1 MLKDKMKA
9 LIAKSE
15 EGDNKKKVENLV
27 AFLVILIVTLVAI
40 NLIWGGNKTSK
51 KEETTDPNKKLA
63 ITNQISETSS
73 EGEQEDLSAQLENIL
88 SNIEGVGRVKVLITY
103 SETSQ
108 TVPMYNE
115 ETSQKDTE
123 EKDTNRWNKKSA

>member
-73 EGEQEDLSAQLENIL
+73 EGEQENLSVQLENIL

>member
-15 EGDNKKKVENLV
+15 EGDNKKKIENLV

-73 EGEQEDLSAQLENIL
+73 EGEQENLSVQLENIL
-88 SNIEGVGRVKVLITY
+88 ANIEGVGRVKVLITY

-123 EKDTNRWNKKSA
+123 EKDTSRGNKKSA

>member
-108 TVPMYNE
+108 TVPLYNE

>member
-15 EGDNKKKVENLV
+15 EGNNKKKVENLV

-73 EGEQEDLSAQLENIL
+73 EGEQENLSVQLENIL

>member
-40 NLIWGGNKTSK
+40 NLIWGGNKTSQ